1 MRSLRECFGTG
12 RIGWNRSPFG
22 VEQLEIRRHE
32 PPVNGGLQGREN
44 RGFGSPAKL
53 TNCGGVRK
61 TCTAAHPVIAEYF
74 RPAPPRFFRLVRA
87 CSIGMT
93 FSLRNQRGPFRPVR
107 ISPVFASRS
116 SSQIQ
121 NRRRKVSLSSS
132 SSSVSGLRRINGTSL
147 TDVFLPY

>member
-1 MRSLRECFGTG
+1 MSHRLTEGFRAGKIAVASKTNKLRRCEKNLH
-12 RIGWNRSPFG
+12 RRSP
-22 VEQLEIRRHE
+22 RH
-32 PPVNGGLQGREN
+32 
-44 RGFGSPAKL
+44 RGIFP
-53 TNCGGVRK
+53 TR
-61 TCTAAHPVIAEYF
+61 
-74 RPAPPRFFRLVRA
+74 PPRFFRLVRA

-107 ISPVFASRS
+107 ISPVLATRS